1 MPPKKTPAKSPVVRP
16 KTPAKTP
23 TKTVRATTPVKTPT
37 KTVRTKTPALV
48 EGEAKKAAS
57 VRIPELDLNYEAPKP
72 TAEAVRRIPELKLTQ
87 RRGWKGDPLPFDTEA
102 GALAWGINN
111 LKIKELRGSLA
122 SKSEKYTK
130 SRRMV
135 RELQNDVTAA
145 ANRHGKHVDFV
156 GKQLAEWR
164 RIRVPRPSGP
174 GSGKGSAWPNVNLS
188 FDQLS
193 DSTDVEGGAI
203 RAYPA
208 GARRASTIPRAGT
221 R

>member
-1 MPPKKTPAKSPVVRP
+1 MPPKSKTTQARPAASTARKGKVTPAAARP
-16 KTPAKTP
+16 KSAK
-23 TKTVRATTPVKTPT
+23 ATYAEPESTR
-37 KTVRTKTPALV
+37 RT
-48 EGEAKKAAS
+48 S
-57 VRIPELDLNYEAPKP
+57 VRIPELDLTYSEP
-72 TAEAVRRIPELKLTQ
+72 TPSAAVAKQLKKIPDLVFQ
-87 RRGWKGDPLPFDTEA
+87 PRRGWKGAPLPFDTEA
-102 GALAWGINN
+102 SALAWG
-111 LKIKELRGSLA
+111 LKDMKIKDLRGSLA

-130 SRRMV
+130 SRRKV
-135 RELQNDVTAA
+135 RDLQNDVTAA

-174 GSGKGSAWPNVNLS
+174 GSGKGSAWPNVDLS